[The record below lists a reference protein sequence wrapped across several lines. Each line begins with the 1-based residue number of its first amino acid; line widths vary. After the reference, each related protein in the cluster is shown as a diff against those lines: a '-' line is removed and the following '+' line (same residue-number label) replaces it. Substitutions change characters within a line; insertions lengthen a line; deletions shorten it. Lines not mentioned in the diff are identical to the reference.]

1 MDSDLYLSQMD
12 ELNARAREL
21 RRLRRSILEKTG
33 EDEQICR
40 TEEMLDYLDSGDSQ
54 MEELDSRIF
63 TVLIDRLYLTADGN
77 VRIRL
82 RNGLEVTETLTTEVR

>member
-1 MDSDLYLSQMD
+1 MD

-40 TEEMLDYLDSGDSQ
+40 TEDMLEDLESGDGK
-54 MEELDSRIF
+54 MAELDPLLF
-63 TVLIDRLYLTADGN
+63 TVLIERLFLTAEGN

-82 RNGLEVTETLTTEVR
+82 WNGMEVTEALTSEVR

>member
-1 MDSDLYLSQMD
+1 MD

-40 TEEMLDYLDSGDSQ
+40 TEEMLEYLESGDGK
-54 MEELDSRIF
+54 MAELDPLLF
-63 TVLIDRLYLTADGN
+63 TVLIERLFLTAEGN

-82 RNGLEVTETLTTEVR
+82 WNGMEVTEALTSEVR